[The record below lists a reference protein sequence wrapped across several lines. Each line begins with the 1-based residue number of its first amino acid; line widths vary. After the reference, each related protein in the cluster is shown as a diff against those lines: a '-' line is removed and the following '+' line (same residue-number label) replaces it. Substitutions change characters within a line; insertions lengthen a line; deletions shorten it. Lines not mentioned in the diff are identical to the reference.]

1 MFFCFF
7 LQRPKSHLGI
17 FFFFLS
23 HYLKG
28 CGRQDNISAFTIT
41 ASGLSFK
48 YLVNNYNLQQFM

>member
-7 LQRPKSHLGI
+7 YRGLRVIWGFL
-17 FFFFLS
+17 FFLS